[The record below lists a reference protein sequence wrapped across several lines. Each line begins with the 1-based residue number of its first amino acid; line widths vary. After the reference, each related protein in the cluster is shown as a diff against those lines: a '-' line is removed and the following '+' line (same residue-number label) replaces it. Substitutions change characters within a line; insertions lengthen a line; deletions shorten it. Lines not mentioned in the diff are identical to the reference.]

1 MNGIEYALTHVH
13 RAENQTHQHLL
24 RMAETH
30 LAEHEIHH
38 VALDI
43 ADWSGENVRLLSDAA
58 QDNGIDLDEEPEA
71 PNRLAQ
77 KARAMTSA
85 LSGRRAETGILLL
98 HDLRE
103 LYLRAS
109 DSSIHWEMLAQI
121 AQAKRNVELLGLA
134 ERCHPQTLR
143 QIRWANTMLKTQTP
157 QILASLPAA

>member
-1 MNGIEYALTHVH
+1 MNGIEYALRHVH
-13 RAENQTHQHLL
+13 RSENHTHQHLL
-24 RMAETH
+24 QMADTH
-30 LAEHEIHH
+30 AAEHEIHH

-43 ADWSGENVRLLSDAA
+43 AVWSGESVHLLAEAA
-58 QDNGIDLDEEPEA
+58 RDNGIDLDDEA
-71 PNRLAQ
+71 DVPNRLAQ
-77 KARAMTSA
+77 IARGVTSA
-85 LSGRRAETGILLL
+85 LTGRRAETGLLLL

-121 AQAKRNVELLGLA
+121 AQAKRNTGLLRLV

-157 QILASLPAA
+157 QVLSSLGS

>member
-1 MNGIEYALTHVH
+1 LVSGIRYALEQVH

-24 RMAETH
+24 RMADTH
-30 LAEHEIHH
+30 AAEHEIHH

-43 ADWSGENVRLLSDAA
+43 ALWSGENARLLAAAA
-58 QDNGIDLDEEPEA
+58 QDNGIDLADA
-71 PNRLAQ
+71 ADTPNPLAQ
-77 KARAMTSA
+77 KARAVTSV
-85 LSGRRAETGILLL
+85 LSGRSAETGIQLL

-109 DSSIHWEMLAQI
+109 DASIHWEMLAQI
-121 AQAKRNVELLGLA
+121 AQAKRMTELLRLS

-157 QILASLPAA
+157 QILASL